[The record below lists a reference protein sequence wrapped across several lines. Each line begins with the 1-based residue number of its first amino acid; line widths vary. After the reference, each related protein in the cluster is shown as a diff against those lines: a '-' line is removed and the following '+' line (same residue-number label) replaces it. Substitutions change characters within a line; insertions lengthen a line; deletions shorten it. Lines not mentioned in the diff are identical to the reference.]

1 MDRRNF
7 FKGMFGAALIAT
19 IPKSVMSQIE
29 EMPIHTFQEDDVLT
43 ELERQIEG
51 TKYKPSAILY
61 IYDDNDVV
69 LGHSTDFNII
79 FRRDVIKVN
88 SIDAVSLDEYM
99 MSGKSEWRVE
109 INSLHVRKTH
119 IKDNYPYW
127 LDIYFHEGNYLKM
140 IIVDKDIQYHG
151 NVQLEL
157 YTIHDPLGEPDRIN
171 EAVVSGIG
179 ELIMTDYESTNN
191 QTKIRTAKRSKD
203 SN

>member
-29 EMPIHTFQEDDVLT
+29 ELPMDTFQEDDVLT

-79 FRRDVIKVN
+79 FRRDAIKVN
-88 SIDAVSLDEYM
+88 SIDFLPFDDL
-99 MSGKSEWRVE
+99 MSGKPEWKVE
-109 INSLHVRKTH
+109 INSLHVHKTH
-119 IKDNYPYW
+119 IEDKYPYW

-140 IIVDKDIQYHG
+140 IIVDKDVQYHG

-157 YTIHDPLGEPDRIN
+157 YTIHDPLGKPDRID

-179 ELIMTDYESTNN
+179 ELIMTGYESTNN